1 MSWDD
6 KINTNIYDK
15 TFSESKD
22 KRMHKTLWK
31 VKMMLGT
38 YIKDKER
45 HYEVNV
51 MAESLSSS
59 LLLTSISALNTLV
72 M

>member
-1 MSWDD
+1 
-6 KINTNIYDK
+6 
-15 TFSESKD
+15 
-22 KRMHKTLWK
+22 
-31 VKMMLGT
+31 MMLGT